1 VTLSAEDAAASARAV
16 IDSNS
21 YLTLGTADENGRPWI
36 SPVWFAH
43 SGYREFFWVS
53 SPDARHSINLAARPE
68 VGIVIFDSQVSPAE
82 AEAVYVSAKA
92 EELSGDEVEP
102 GIEVFSQKSESDGL
116 PAYSRV
122 DVEEP
127 AKLRLYRAVATEHF
141 ALGAGSQRVPI
152 DPS

>member
-1 VTLSAEDAAASARAV
+1 VALSAEDAAASARAV

-21 YLTLGTADENGRPWI
+21 YMTLGTADESGRPWV

-68 VGIVIFDSQVSPAE
+68 VGIVIFDSQVPPAE

>member
-1 VTLSAEDAAASARAV
+1 LSGDPVADARAV

-21 YLTLGTADENGRPWI
+21 YMTLGTADESGRPWV

-43 SGYREFFWVS
+43 SCYRELFWVS
-53 SPDARHSINLAARPE
+53 SPDARHSINLAARPD

-82 AEAVYVSAKA
+82 AEAVYVSARA

-102 GIEVFSQKSESDGL
+102 GIEVFSRKSEADGL
-116 PAYSRV
+116 AAYSRV

-152 DPS
+152 DPT

>member
-1 VTLSAEDAAASARAV
+1 MSGDPVADARAV

-21 YLTLGTADENGRPWI
+21 YMTLGTADESGRPWV

-53 SPDARHSINLAARPE
+53 SPDARHSINLAARPD

-82 AEAVYVSAKA
+82 AEAVYVSARA

-102 GIEVFSQKSESDGL
+102 GIEVFSRKSEADGL

-127 AKLRLYRAVATEHF
+127 AKLRLYRAVASEHF

-152 DPS
+152 DPT

>member
-1 VTLSAEDAAASARAV
+1 LSDDPVADARAV
-16 IDSNS
+16 VDSNS
-21 YLTLGTADENGRPWI
+21 YMTLGTADESGRPWV

-43 SGYREFFWVS
+43 SAYREFFWVS
-53 SPDARHSINLAARPE
+53 SPDARHSINLAARPD
-68 VGIVIFDSQVSPAE
+68 VGIVIFDSQVSPAA
-82 AEAVYVSAKA
+82 AEAVYVSARA

-102 GIEVFSQKSESDGL
+102 GIEIFSRKSEADGL

-152 DPS
+152 DPT

>member
-1 VTLSAEDAAASARAV
+1 VGLACVVRA
-16 IDSNS
+16 
-21 YLTLGTADENGRPWI
+21 LGLPRVLLGL
-36 SPVWFAH
+36 V
-43 SGYREFFWVS
+43 SG
-53 SPDARHSINLAARPE
+53 ARHSINLAARPE
-68 VGIVIFDSQVSPAE
+68 VCIVIFDSQVSPAE

>member
-1 VTLSAEDAAASARAV
+1 LSGDPVADARAL

-21 YLTLGTADENGRPWI
+21 YMTLGTADESGRPWV

-102 GIEVFSQKSESDGL
+102 GIEVFSRKSEADGL
-116 PAYSRV
+116 AAYSRV

-152 DPS
+152 DPT

>member
-21 YLTLGTADENGRPWI
+21 YLTLGTADENGRPWV

-92 EELSGDEVEP
+92 EELSGDDVEP
-102 GIEVFSQKSESDGL
+102 GIEVFSQKSQSDGL
-116 PAYSRV
+116 PTYARE
-122 DVEEP
+122 DVQEP
-127 AKLRLYRAVATEHF
+127 ARLRLYRAVATEHF
-141 ALGAGSQRVPI
+141 ALGAGSRRMPVDLI
-152 DPS
+152 

>member
-1 VTLSAEDAAASARAV
+1 VALSVEDAAASARAV

-21 YLTLGTADENGRPWI
+21 YMTLGTADESGRPWV

-92 EELSGDEVEP
+92 EELSGDEIEP

-141 ALGAGSQRVPI
+141 TLGAGSQRVPI
-152 DPS
+152 DLS

>member
-1 VTLSAEDAAASARAV
+1 LSGDPVADARAV

-21 YLTLGTADENGRPWI
+21 YMTLGTADESGRPWV

-53 SPDARHSINLAARPE
+53 SPDARHSINLAARSE
-68 VGIVIFDSQVSPAE
+68 VGIVIFDSQLSPAE

-92 EELSGDEVEP
+92 EELSGDEVES
-102 GIEVFSQKSESDGL
+102 GIQVFSRKSEADGL
-116 PAYSRV
+116 PAYSRE

-141 ALGAGSQRVPI
+141 TLGAGSQRVPV

>member
-1 VTLSAEDAAASARAV
+1 VALSAEDAAASARAV

-21 YLTLGTADENGRPWI
+21 YMTLGTADESGRPWV

-68 VGIVIFDSQVSPAE
+68 VGIVIFDSQVPPAE

-122 DVEEP
+122 DIEEP

>member
-1 VTLSAEDAAASARAV
+1 LSGDPVADARAV

-21 YLTLGTADENGRPWI
+21 YMTLGTADESGRPWV

-68 VGIVIFDSQVSPAE
+68 VGIVIFDSQVPPAE

>member
-1 VTLSAEDAAASARAV
+1 LSGDPVADARAV

-21 YLTLGTADENGRPWI
+21 YMTLGTADESGRPWV

-53 SPDARHSINLAARPE
+53 SPDARHSINLAARPD
-68 VGIVIFDSQVSPAE
+68 VGLVIFDSQVSPAA
-82 AEAVYVSAKA
+82 AEAVYVSARA

-102 GIEVFSQKSESDGL
+102 GIELFSQKSESDGL
-116 PAYSRV
+116 PAYSRE

-127 AKLRLYRAVATEHF
+127 AKLRLYRATASEHF
-141 ALGAGSQRVPI
+141 ALGAGSRRVPV
-152 DPS
+152 DPI

>member
-1 VTLSAEDAAASARAV
+1 LSGDPVADARAV

-21 YLTLGTADENGRPWI
+21 YMTLGTADESGRPWV

-53 SPDARHSINLAARPE
+53 SSDARHSINLAARSE

-92 EELSGDEVEP
+92 EELSDDEVES
-102 GIEVFSQKSESDGL
+102 GIQVFSRKSEADGL
-116 PAYSRV
+116 PAYSRE

-141 ALGAGSQRVPI
+141 TLGASSQRVPV

>member
-1 VTLSAEDAAASARAV
+1 LSGDPVGDARAV

-21 YLTLGTADENGRPWI
+21 YMTLGTADKSGRPWV

-43 SGYREFFWVS
+43 SGYQEFFWVS

-82 AEAVYVSAKA
+82 AEAVYLSAQA

-102 GIEVFSQKSESDGL
+102 GIEVFSWKSEADGL

-152 DPS
+152 DPT

>member
-1 VTLSAEDAAASARAV
+1 MSGDPVADARAV

-21 YLTLGTADENGRPWI
+21 YMTLGTADESGRPWV

-43 SGYREFFWVS
+43 SGYREYFWVS
-53 SPDARHSINLAARPE
+53 SRDARHSINLAARSE

-92 EELSGDEVEP
+92 EELSDDEVES
-102 GIEVFSQKSESDGL
+102 GIQVFSQKSEADGL
-116 PAYSRV
+116 PAYSRE

-141 ALGAGSQRVPI
+141 TLGARSQRVPV